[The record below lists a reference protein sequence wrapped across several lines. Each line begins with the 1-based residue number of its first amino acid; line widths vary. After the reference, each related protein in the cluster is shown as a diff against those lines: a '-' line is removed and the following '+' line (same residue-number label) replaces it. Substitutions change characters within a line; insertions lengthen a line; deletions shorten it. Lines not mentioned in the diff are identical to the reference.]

1 MKCSDIKSSNLK
13 SVVKIQSLNKLI
25 NDYGI
30 EESTWVDKYNLRG
43 IIKETSSKKAEFL
56 QGQGINVL
64 DVKDL
69 IIRYCDVLESDRI
82 TYKNNQYK
90 IIKIDNIEEKDK
102 YLILTLER
110 LKNG

>member
-1 MKCSDIKSSNLK
+1 MKCSEIKSSNLK
-13 SVVKIQSLNKLI
+13 SIVRVQSLVKII

-30 EESTWVDKYNLRG
+30 EEISWIDKYNTRG
-43 IIKETSSKKAEFL
+43 FIKETGSKKAEFL
-56 QGQGINVL
+56 QGQGINIL

-69 IIRYCDVLESDRI
+69 IIRYCDVLESDRVI
-82 TYKNNQYK
+82 YKNNQYK

-102 YLILTLER
+102 YLLITLER